1 MKKRDAIFF
10 KSWHSRSK
18 ECNTHAKENGDYLIP
33 QGSTMRLFSLN
44 RPRQLWESIEENMAT
59 TFQKIDTMARLD
71 STIRTIVLIDTIMEN
86 QIQAKHVMANSLG
99 RVSFADNQAAALLII
114 DHELSLGKHQT
125 KKDSINTSKLFN

>member
-1 MKKRDAIFF
+1 
-10 KSWHSRSK
+10 
-18 ECNTHAKENGDYLIP
+18 
-33 QGSTMRLFSLN
+33 MRLFSLD
-44 RPRQLWESIEENMAT
+44 RPCQPWESIEENMAT